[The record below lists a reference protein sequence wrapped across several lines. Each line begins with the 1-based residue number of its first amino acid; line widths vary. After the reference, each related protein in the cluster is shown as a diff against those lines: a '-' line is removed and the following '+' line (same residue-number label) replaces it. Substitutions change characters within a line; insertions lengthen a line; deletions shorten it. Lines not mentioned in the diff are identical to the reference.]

1 MYWREISHVKRLNDA
16 DRHLIDDTDISPFY
30 FTRLNL
36 GGRNPLIINDLSS
49 LHGLLDFTPRVIRFE
64 LLPLV
69 VQFSALAHP
78 ELDLHKA
85 S

>member
-1 MYWREISHVKRLNDA
+1 MYWREISHVKRLNDG

-30 FTRLNL
+30 FTRLNTK
-36 GGRNPLIINDLSS
+36 GRNPLIIKDLSS

>member
-1 MYWREISHVKRLNDA
+1 MYWREISHVKRLNDG

-30 FTRLNL
+30 FTRLNTK
-36 GGRNPLIINDLSS
+36 GRNPPIIKDLSS

>member
-1 MYWREISHVKRLNDA
+1 MYWREISHVKRLNDG
-16 DRHLIDDTDISPFY
+16 DRLLIDDTVISPLY
-30 FTRLNL
+30 FTKLNTN
-36 GGRNPLIINDLSS
+36 GRNPLIINDLSS
-49 LHGLLDFTPRVIRFE
+49 LHGLLNFTPRVIRFE